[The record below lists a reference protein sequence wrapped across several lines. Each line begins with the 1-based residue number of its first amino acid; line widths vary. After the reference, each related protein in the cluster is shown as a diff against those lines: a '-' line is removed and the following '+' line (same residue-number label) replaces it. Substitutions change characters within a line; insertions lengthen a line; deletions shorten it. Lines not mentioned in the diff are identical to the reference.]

1 MCDGLIT
8 LDAFSSMFVMTAH
21 IQCLIPLSSANPSLS
36 ALFPSHHGMV
46 HIHTLPSPHTLLP
59 PSDRFSTLRGLAAS
73 ANEGGT
79 SSGENNL
86 AFKCTRKR
94 LIFETMHLDVE
105 GGVGERRTTAG
116 SSHTGTG
123 VPDNGHA
130 HMHLQGPSSSTPVF
144 KAALASVEVK
154 VEQELLPK
162 SPITTTTTTIAKAPL
177 EESYD
182 SGGTG
187 EGVSAAVAGIVEDS
201 QAPKPRT
208 KKPKKTVAFRSDRPD
223 LYDF

>member
-1 MCDGLIT
+1 
-8 LDAFSSMFVMTAH
+8 
-21 IQCLIPLSSANPSLS
+21 
-36 ALFPSHHGMV
+36 MV
-46 HIHTLPSPHTLLP
+46 HIHTLPSPHTLLS

-73 ANEGGT
+73 ATEGGS

-105 GGVGERRTTAG
+105 GGVGERRTTPAAN
-116 SSHTGTG
+116 TG
-123 VPDNGHA
+123 VLDSE
-130 HMHLQGPSSSTPVF
+130 HMHTNLQSQSSNTNAPVS

-154 VEQELLPK
+154 VEVEVEPLPLRQSHVTT
-162 SPITTTTTTIAKAPL
+162 SPTAPAAKVP
-177 EESYD
+177 SYD
-182 SGGTG
+182 DARA
-187 EGVSAAVAGIVEDS
+187 SAVQEDS
-201 QAPKPRT
+201 QAPKVRP